1 MESSDTTT
9 SQSNSAETSATPVG
23 SDREANLLRGAFGSR
38 LRQHPRQ
45 IVDHDVFLAQANG
58 SGPLVARGTC
68 MDISRGGLR
77 AELDAPC
84 GAGDVYQVVVAKGG
98 DSAVEPRFARCL
110 RCSVAPEGR
119 FEASFQFLVPVELP
133 RVGR

>member
-1 MESSDTTT
+1 METTPDQDTVA
-9 SQSNSAETSATPVG
+9 SNPTRSAT
-23 SDREANLLRGAFGSR
+23 EADAQAAVLRGPFGAR

-45 IVDHDVFLAQANG
+45 AVDHDVFLAQANG
-58 SGPLVARGTC
+58 AGPLVARGNC
-68 MDISRGGLR
+68 VDISRGGLR

-98 DSAVEPRFARCL
+98 DTAVEPRFARCL
-110 RCSVAPEGR
+110 RCAVAPEGR

>member
-9 SQSNSAETSATPVG
+9 SQTNSAADPANSVG
-23 SDREANLLRGAFGSR
+23 VDREANLLRGAFGSR
-38 LRQHPRQ
+38 MRQHPRQ
-45 IVDHDVFLAQANG
+45 AVDADVFLAQANG
-58 SGPLVARGTC
+58 AGPLVARGTC
-68 MDISRGGLR
+68 LDISRGGLR
-77 AELDAPC
+77 VELDAPC
-84 GAGDVYQVVVAKGG
+84 GAGDVYQVVVAKGD

>member
-9 SQSNSAETSATPVG
+9 SQSNSAAESTTSGG
-23 SDREANLLRGAFGSR
+23 SERDANLLRGAFGSR

-45 IVDHDVFLAQANG
+45 FVDHDVFLAQANG
-58 SGPLVARGTC
+58 AGPLVARGTC
-68 MDISRGGLR
+68 LDISRGGLR
-77 AELDAPC
+77 AELDSPC
-84 GAGDVYQVVVAKGG
+84 GTGDVYQIVVAKGG

-110 RCSVAPEGR
+110 RCAVAPEGR

>member
-9 SQSNSAETSATPVG
+9 SQSNSATEASVG
-23 SDREANLLRGAFGSR
+23 RDREANLLSGPFGAR
-38 LRQHPRQ
+38 MRQHPRQ
-45 IVDHDVFLAQANG
+45 AVDYDVFLAQANG
-58 SGPLVARGTC
+58 AGPLVARGTC
-68 MDISRGGLR
+68 LDISRGGLR
-77 AELDAPC
+77 AELDSPC
-84 GAGDVYQVVVAKGG
+84 GAGDVFQVVVAKGG

-110 RCSVAPEGR
+110 RCAVAPEGR